1 MSIRSQINL
10 FSPGK
15 LRVPFYISVFLAV
28 LVHVS
33 GAIGMAFY
41 DKAFF
46 VSFTPVNLL
55 LMLFLLIW
63 NEEQL
68 SRTFMWALLVAALTG
83 IASEMTG
90 VHTGLLFGHYQYG
103 EVLGFKFMDVPLL
116 IGLNW
121 FCIVYCAYVMMFK
134 ISGTTTN
141 RWLLA
146 GGTGLLTTVFDW
158 IMEPVAV
165 DLSFWKWEHDI
176 IPVYNFFCWWLIST
190 LLGFFFYGIRLKA
203 ENSFAV
209 YLFIIQFLFFFLLQL
224 LL

>member
-1 MSIRSQINL
+1 M
-10 FSPGK
+10 
-15 LRVPFYISVFLAV
+15 FLAL

-33 GAIGMAFY
+33 GAIGMSFY

-46 VSFTPVNLL
+46 VAFTPVNLL

-63 NEEQL
+63 NEEKL
-68 SRTFMWALLVAALTG
+68 TKPFTWAIVVAGITG

-103 EVLGFKFMDVPLL
+103 EVLGFKFMEVPLL

-121 FCIVYCAYVMMFK
+121 FCIVYCAYAIVLK
-134 ISGTTTN
+134 LSGTNTN

-146 GGTGLLTTVFDW
+146 AGTGLLATLFDW

-165 DLSFWKWEHDI
+165 KLGFWKWENDI
-176 IPVYNFFCWWLIST
+176 IPLYNFICWWIISMLIG
-190 LLGFFFYGIRLKA
+190 LFFFNIRLKA
-203 ENSFAV
+203 ENPFAI
-209 YLFIIQFLFFFLLQL
+209 YLFIIQFLFFLLLQL

>member
-1 MSIRSQINL
+1 MSIRLQLHLS
-10 FSPGK
+10 SPLK
-15 LRVPFYISVFLAV
+15 HRISHYVSVFLAL

-33 GAIGMAFY
+33 GAIGMSFY

-46 VSFTPVNLL
+46 VAFTPVNLL

-63 NEEQL
+63 NEEKL
-68 SRTFMWALLVAALTG
+68 TKPFTWAIVVAGITG

-103 EVLGFKFMDVPLL
+103 EVLGFKFMEVPLL

-121 FCIVYCAYVMMFK
+121 FCIVYCAYAIVLK
-134 ISGTTTN
+134 LSGTNTN

-146 GGTGLLTTVFDW
+146 AGTGLLATLFDW

-165 DLSFWKWEHDI
+165 KLGFWKWENDI
-176 IPVYNFFCWWLIST
+176 IPLYNFICWWIISMLIG
-190 LLGFFFYGIRLKA
+190 LFFFNIRLKA
-203 ENSFAV
+203 ENPFAI
-209 YLFIIQFLFFFLLQL
+209 YLFIIQFLFFLLLQL

>member
-15 LRVPFYISVFLAV
+15 LRGPLYISVFLAV

-33 GAIGMAFY
+33 GAIGMSFY

-121 FCIVYCAYVMMFK
+121 FCIVYCAYLMMLK
-134 ISGTTTN
+134 LSGTTIN

-146 GGTGLLTTVFDW
+146 AGTGLLATLFDW

-165 DLSFWKWEHDI
+165 ELGFWKWENDI

-190 LLGFFFYGIRLKA
+190 LLGFFFYSLRLKA
-203 ENSFAV
+203 ENPFAV

>member
-1 MSIRSQINL
+1 
-10 FSPGK
+10 
-15 LRVPFYISVFLAV
+15 VFVAL

-33 GAIGMAFY
+33 GAIGMSFY

-46 VSFTPVNLL
+46 VAFTPVNLL

-63 NEEQL
+63 NEEKL
-68 SRTFMWALLVAALTG
+68 TKPFTWAIAVAGITG

-103 EVLGFKFMDVPLL
+103 EVLGFKFMEVPLL

-121 FCIVYCAYVMMFK
+121 FCIVYCAYAIVLK
-134 ISGTTTN
+134 LSGTNTN

-146 GGTGLLTTVFDW
+146 AGTGLLATLFDW

-165 DLSFWKWEHDI
+165 KLGFWKWENDI
-176 IPVYNFFCWWLIST
+176 IPLYNFICWWIISMLIG
-190 LLGFFFYGIRLKA
+190 LFFFNIRLKA
-203 ENSFAV
+203 ENPFAI
-209 YLFIIQFLFFFLLQL
+209 YLFIIQFLFFLLLQL

>member
-1 MSIRSQINL
+1 MS
-10 FSPGK
+10 
-15 LRVPFYISVFLAV
+15 
-28 LVHVS
+28 
-33 GAIGMAFY
+33 FY

-46 VSFTPVNLL
+46 VAFTPVNLL

-63 NEEQL
+63 NEEKL
-68 SRTFMWALLVAALTG
+68 TKPFTWAIVVAGITG

-103 EVLGFKFMDVPLL
+103 EVLGFKFMEVPLL

-121 FCIVYCAYVMMFK
+121 FCIVYCAYAIVLK
-134 ISGTTTN
+134 LSGTNTN

-146 GGTGLLTTVFDW
+146 AGTGLLATLFDW

-165 DLSFWKWEHDI
+165 KLGFWKWENDI
-176 IPVYNFFCWWLIST
+176 IPLYNFICWWIISMLIG
-190 LLGFFFYGIRLKA
+190 LFFFNIRLKA
-203 ENSFAV
+203 ENPFAI
-209 YLFIIQFLFFFLLQL
+209 YLFIIQFLFFLLLQL

>member
-1 MSIRSQINL
+1 
-10 FSPGK
+10 
-15 LRVPFYISVFLAV
+15 
-28 LVHVS
+28 
-33 GAIGMAFY
+33 MAFY

>member
-1 MSIRSQINL
+1 
-10 FSPGK
+10 
-15 LRVPFYISVFLAV
+15 VFLAV

-33 GAIGMAFY
+33 GAIGMSFY

-121 FCIVYCAYVMMFK
+121 FCIVYCAYLMMLK
-134 ISGTTTN
+134 LSGTTIN

-146 GGTGLLTTVFDW
+146 AGTGLLATLFDW

-165 DLSFWKWEHDI
+165 ELGFWKWENDI

-190 LLGFFFYGIRLKA
+190 LLGFFFYSLRLKA
-203 ENSFAV
+203 ENPFAV

>member
-1 MSIRSQINL
+1 
-10 FSPGK
+10 
-15 LRVPFYISVFLAV
+15 VFLAL

-33 GAIGMAFY
+33 GATGMAFY

-46 VSFTPVNLL
+46 VAFTPVNLL

-63 NEEQL
+63 NEEKLTQP
-68 SRTFMWALLVAALTG
+68 FIWAIVVAGITG

-103 EVLGFKFMDVPLL
+103 EVLGFKFMEVPLL

-121 FCIVYCAYVMMFK
+121 FCIVYCAYAIFLK
-134 ISGTTTN
+134 ISGTNTN

-146 GGTGLLTTVFDW
+146 AGTGLLATLFDW

-165 DLSFWKWEHDI
+165 ELGFWKWENDI
-176 IPVYNFFCWWLIST
+176 IPLYNFICWWIISMLIG
-190 LLGFFFYGIRLKA
+190 LFFFNIRLKA
-203 ENSFAV
+203 ENPFAI
-209 YLFIIQFLFFFLLQL
+209 YLFIIQFLFFLLLQL